1 MSAVSAFVATPD
13 DLGRLPR
20 WNLDT
25 PDATSAQ
32 TNAVNPATRAVRF
45 FIAADAYSLTNRAA
59 ELDTV
64 RACFDQW
71 QAIPGTRLKFEEGGL
86 IDGPVDI
93 NNYDFTNVVF
103 WAKTS
108 LFVNGGMDNITGVLG
123 WAVYRFFDDHTLGD
137 CDIALNGVQYRWTT
151 APADAADDSTYFIET
166 VLLHEI
172 GHLIGLGHSPVGG
185 ATLMDRA
192 ESGLGVGAGLST
204 DEIAAVR
211 SLYGRADWA
220 SRQGTLQ
227 GQVTL
232 NGAGVYG
239 AVVGAEDPAGNL
251 ISGTVTLGDGSYS
264 LPALPPATYR
274 VRVTPLDPI
283 DAAAWLLN
291 GADID
296 PFEYPGAETAFLP
309 SAPATFA
316 VSGGLITAA
325 NFTLTS
331 GNPAFRIAR
340 LLTPDGE
347 QLINAPVSLSPGQS
361 NLMVGVLSPDLPT
374 AGATLSVSG
383 DGVTLGPTR
392 FEPNAY
398 RDFNLISAPI
408 ALAASATP
416 GLRTLIVQ
424 RGADIAYANG
434 FLVVLPRVPDV
445 NFDGLDDR
453 FQRQYFPRFTAAD
466 AGPTADPDQDG
477 FSNLAEYVAGTDPTD
492 RSSVLRLDPVR
503 SAGPGSVTL
512 QWAGGA
518 GKKYQIY
525 TQDASATGPWRPLA
539 PLILGTGP
547 TTQWTDTQAG
557 QGPRLYR
564 LQAIP

>member
-316 VSGGLITAA
+316 ASVW
-325 NFTLTS
+325 LTYLET
-331 GNPAFRIAR
+331 GR
-340 LLTPDGE
+340 
-347 QLINAPVSLSPGQS
+347 V
-361 NLMVGVLSPDLPT
+361 T
-374 AGATLSVSG
+374 AGAKYWFMDERTAPSIFTILCAIGIMLFAKRAFEHNGQRSEPSVRHWAVAGGCAFGIYLLQDLLIAESRY
-383 DGVTLGPTR
+383 R
-392 FEPNAY
+392 FFVPVQGAINP
-398 RDFNLISAPI
+398 L
-408 ALAASATP
+408 LAALLWEIAVFAVAFAITWLLKHVP
-416 GLRTLIVQ
+416 GLH
-424 RGADIAYANG
+424 
-434 FLVVLPRVPDV
+434 
-445 NFDGLDDR
+445 
-453 FQRQYFPRFTAAD
+453 
-466 AGPTADPDQDG
+466 
-477 FSNLAEYVAGTDPTD
+477 
-492 RSSVLRLDPVR
+492 RL
-503 SAGPGSVTL
+503 L
-512 QWAGGA
+512 
-518 GKKYQIY
+518 
-525 TQDASATGPWRPLA
+525 
-539 PLILGTGP
+539 
-547 TTQWTDTQAG
+547 
-557 QGPRLYR
+557 
-564 LQAIP
+564 